1 MIITLF
7 GKIGNKMSSI
17 VFYGDCVNIEC
28 SDYFGKSRD
37 NYNFFYRQLKKY
49 FEENN
54 FEFFTKYNM
63 PSNIS
68 IILMNNFVLSNLGI
82 LRNYKKHYLLL
93 LESPHVDKGLIDA
106 THHQYFKKIFTWND
120 DMVDNQKYFKVN
132 YAFDIPKTIPKQFDG
147 KKLCCTIAGNKSANH
162 PDELYTK
169 RVEFI
174 RWFEKHY
181 LNEFDLYG
189 TGWDQYRF
197 GHSLVGRVLNKFKFL
212 RKKDLFPSYQGM
224 VDSKFETMK
233 NYKFSICY
241 ENIKEQ
247 KGYITEKIFDSF
259 FAGCVPIYWGAKNVT
274 EHIPKECFI
283 DKREFDSFEEI
294 YQFLKNMDEKTYMSY
309 MEAIEEFL
317 NSSKADPFRAE
328 IFAYTIVNEIMKD
341 LEG

>member
-1 MIITLF
+1 M
-7 GKIGNKMSSI
+7 KIGLWSQSSSLFDYKNNRDGYTYRWFALLEKFRNK
-17 VFYGDCVNIEC
+17 NILLNTFQSCDETKQFDILIENGIQGC
-28 SDYFGKSRD
+28 SH
-37 NYNFFYRQLKKY
+37 NKKY
-49 FEENN
+49 LL
-54 FEFFTKYNM
+54 
-63 PSNIS
+63 
-68 IILMNNFVLSNLGI
+68 II
-82 LRNYKKHYLLL
+82 
-93 LESPHVDKGLIDA
+93 ESPHVRPQDWNKNKHKEYQKVFCWDDELVDDK
-106 THHQYFKKIFTWND
+106 
-120 DMVDNQKYFKVN
+120 KYLKLN

-174 RWFEKHY
+174 RWFEKY
-181 LNEFDLYG
+181 YPNEFDLYG
-189 TGWDQYRF
+189 TSWDQYRF
-197 GHSLVGRVLNKFKFL
+197 GHSFLGKVLNKIKPL
-212 RKKDLFPSYQGM
+212 RKKNLFPSYKGM

-241 ENIKEQ
+241 ENIKDQ
-247 KGYITEKIFDSF
+247 SGYITEKIFDSF
-259 FAGCVPIYWGAKNVT
+259 FAGCVPIYWGAKNIT

-309 MEAIEEFL
+309 LEAIEEFL

-328 IFAYTIVNEIMKD
+328 RFADTIVGEIMKD